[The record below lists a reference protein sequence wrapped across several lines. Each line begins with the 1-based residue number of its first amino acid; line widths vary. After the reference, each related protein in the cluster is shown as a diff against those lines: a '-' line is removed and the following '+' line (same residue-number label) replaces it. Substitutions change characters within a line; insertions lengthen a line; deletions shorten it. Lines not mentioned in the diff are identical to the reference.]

1 MKISQISYVA
11 VTTLTLS
18 ACATHISP
26 RDADISASKQPL
38 GTFQY
43 YAIKP
48 VTVTEGKKVHEKWI
62 AAIERNLKQC
72 MPLVFKDIH
81 PFDESAVAAQ
91 PRALVIEP
99 LIVDLKG
106 VSVAKRIFLGPLPGS
121 SAALVQVKFI
131 DQDTR
136 AVIADPTFFSKGNAW
151 GGAFTF
157 GTTDALMLT
166 RTANEIC
173 DYSRKNY

>member
-1 MKISQISYVA
+1 MKIIQAICTA
-11 VTTLTLS
+11 VTALTLS

-26 RDADISASKQPL
+26 RDADVSASKEPL

-48 VTVTEGKKVHEKWI
+48 VAVAEGKKVHGKWI
-62 AAIERNLKQC
+62 AAIERNLKEC
-72 MPLVFKDIH
+72 MPLVFRDIQ
-81 PFDESAVAAQ
+81 PFDAAAVAAH

-99 LIVDLKG
+99 VVVDLKA
-106 VSVAKRIFLGPLPGS
+106 VSVAKRIFLGPFPGS

-131 DQDTR
+131 DQDSK

-173 DYSRKNY
+173 DYSRKNF

>member
-1 MKISQISYVA
+1 MKIAQVSYAA
-11 VTTLTLS
+11 VTALMLS

-26 RDADISASKQPL
+26 RDADISASKEPL
-38 GTFQY
+38 GTFRY

-48 VTVTEGKKVHEKWI
+48 VTVTDGKKVHGKWI
-62 AAIERNLKQC
+62 AAIERNLEQC
-72 MPLVFKDIH
+72 MPLVFKDIQ
-81 PFDESAVAAQ
+81 PFDEAAVAVQ

-106 VSVAKRIFLGPLPGS
+106 VSVAKRIFLGPFPGS

-131 DQDTR
+131 DQDSR

-166 RTANEIC
+166 RMANEIC
-173 DYSRKNY
+173 DYSRTNF